1 MSITCFD
8 SDGNVLK
15 ALYQWDNNQTLTVQ
29 GLDMPPIPVFHF
41 CNRLSNLALVVTPT
55 VSGTSVTVNIP
66 NILLQQAEPIIAYV
80 YQDTENDG
88 YRTMHA
94 IHIPVIPRPKPD
106 DYEYTDNVD
115 YISVAVLNSRLNT
128 LTQQITAVSNLGLLY
143 NEPESMLYLTNNDE
157 IISDG
162 VRIVSGGFGGNA
174 ELVELTQPV
183 TIGETECNNVQDALE
198 ALAAMPAMAALPIAR
213 GNSYDGIA
221 YTATGDDLPTVQTG
235 SDDTHTNHI
244 GKGRQIVFI
253 PSAKNAN
260 TAPTLQLN
268 GGEIIPLRLRAPQT
282 QNNDDQT
289 PDATMPVTAGSLMR
303 GVPYT
308 LTFCGK
314 YWLVDSHIATVPAPT
329 ATDAGKVLTVSE
341 AGAAVW
347 AAVAN
352 AEEVAV

>member
-128 LTQQITAVSNLGLLY
+128 LQ
-143 NEPESMLYLTNNDE
+143 DE
-157 IISDG
+157 
-162 VRIVSGGFGGNA
+162 
-174 ELVELTQPV
+174 
-183 TIGETECNNVQDALE
+183 LE
-198 ALAAMPAMAALPIAR
+198 ALAAMPAMAALPVAR
-213 GNSYDGIA
+213 ASSGDGIA
-221 YTATGDDLPTVQTG
+221 YTAEGDDLPTVSVADHSSQI
-235 SDDTHTNHI
+235 SAV
-244 GKGRQIVFI
+244 GKGRQIVFV
-253 PSAKNAN
+253 PMEKNQSAQ
-260 TAPTLQLN
+260 PTLQIN
-268 GGEIIPLRLRAPQT
+268 GGEIIPIRMRAPQT
-282 QNNDDQT
+282 QNNDDQS
-289 PDATMPVTAGSLMR
+289 PEATLPVPVGALMC

-329 ATDAGKVLTVSE
+329 ATDAGKVLTVSD
-341 AGAAVW
+341 AGTAVW

-352 AEEVAV
+352 AEEVAF